1 MELEEA
7 EKLYKSYGGN
17 PDELQNCDFD
27 DLDYMIEIQKKIFSL
42 TNKQDEEEQTT
53 LEEELE
59 TLNLKLAV
67 QELNSDS
74 YRDIQNEI
82 IARENRIRSSL
93 GMMEK
98 PLYVLDSSLM
108 KLLVLDGY
116 HCMGKNCR
124 EYLKGIEDLGER
136 KDLQDRLENISRVI
150 IAEFD
155 RDERET
161 AFLLYASTTL
171 AECKSVP
178 IAWILDKGE
187 VLETHAYKS
196 WYIKAQSLRSNLEK
210 KIRFYESIETNL
222 GEQVDKRNSVFRMY
236 EKVCNLLERG
246 GDSGN

>member
-1 MELEEA
+1 MSMELKIQFGKDFEFRRVKNTLVKLDWYNSQGYKPRLPEGISSNSSEE
-7 EKLYKSYGGN
+7 
-17 PDELQNCDFD
+17 
-27 DLDYMIEIQKKIFSL
+27 EIQNQII
-42 TNKQDEEEQTT
+42 
-53 LEEELE
+53 
-59 TLNLKLAV
+59 LK
-67 QELNSDS
+67 
-74 YRDIQNEI
+74 
-82 IARENRIRSSL
+82 ENRIRTSL
-93 GMMEK
+93 GMQEK
-98 PLYVLDSSLM
+98 SPYVLDSSLV

-187 VLETHAYKS
+187 VLENPKYKE
-196 WYIKAQSLRSNLEK
+196 WYIKAQSLKANLEK
-210 KIRFYESIETNL
+210 KIKFYESIETNL

-236 EKVCNLLERG
+236 EKICNLLERG
-246 GDSGN
+246 SDSGN